1 MNHAAALKSKD
12 SSGAEAFRQSRPQVL
27 DFLRR
32 VLLSPPVVAVAMGDP
47 AAPSP
52 SQPAGSGTSSDPPAL
67 PVRDD
72 PVGGGSSVQH
82 LVGDEAVL
90 SLVIH

>member
-12 SSGAEAFRQSRPQVL
+12 SYGAEASRQSRSQGP

-32 VLLSPPVVAVAMGDP
+32 VLLSPPVVAVAMGDA

-52 SQPAGSGTSSDPPAL
+52 SQPAGPGTSSDPPAL

-72 PVGGGSSVQH
+72 PVGGGSSVRPS
-82 LVGDEAVL
+82 VGDEAV
-90 SLVIH
+90 

>member
-1 MNHAAALKSKD
+1 MNHAVALKSKD
-12 SSGAEAFRQSRPQVL
+12 SYGAEASQQSRSQGP
-27 DFLRR
+27 DILRR
-32 VLLSPPVVAVAMGDP
+32 VLLSPPVVAVAMGDA
-47 AAPSP
+47 AAPSV

-72 PVGGGSSVQH
+72 AVGGGSSMRH
-82 LVGDEAVL
+82 SVGDEAVL

>member
-12 SSGAEAFRQSRPQVL
+12 SSGAEASRQSRSQGL

-32 VLLSPPVVAVAMGDP
+32 VLLSPPVVAVAMGDA

-67 PVRDD
+67 AIRDD
-72 PVGGGSSVQH
+72 PVGGGSTVRLSV
-82 LVGDEAVL
+82 GGEAV
-90 SLVIH
+90 